1 MKSPWTWREMF
12 AAAMRCPVND
22 PSRLAPEALLRA
34 SVGPT
39 QGLALRSAG
48 LLGREKRQRR
58 KSGGR
63 QAESDGL
70 AMKADTVERGISDS
84 PAARSLSEGRGAAL
98 KLPPHSSIGSASGAD
113 RVDAFIT

>member
-1 MKSPWTWREMF
+1 
-12 AAAMRCPVND
+12 MRCPVND

-84 PAARSLSEGRGAAL
+84 PAARLFFKAGAAAL
-98 KLPPHSSIGSASGAD
+98 KAPPNFSIGLASGAD